1 MSQDPSGFSRRSF
14 LSHSALFGGGLLL
27 GSGLLAGCGAESSSG
42 TGSVA
47 AASNSPRYGGRLRL
61 GILDGNQSGNLDAHK
76 PIGSGIVRGF
86 ALYSKLWEWDEQMQ
100 PRLALAEFAEP
111 NADAS
116 SWTLRLR
123 QGLEFHHGKS
133 IDADDLIFSI
143 RRLTDPQLASPY
155 AALLHWV
162 DRDNLVKL
170 DERTVRLSFRQGRSY
185 MPLAETWVN
194 FGGIVP
200 VDYHPVTNPVGAGPY
215 KLKSFTPG
223 QRSLFTRF
231 DNYYKDGQPYADELE
246 IIDFKDQVARLAALR
261 SGQID
266 MANVMPT
273 EQLQVLQRD
282 PRVRLLKSVTGNWLS
297 FDMNLDKPPFNDP
310 RVREAFRLLAD
321 REELVRRALNGQGRV
336 ANDLYAPSDP
346 TFNHSL
352 GPRPH
357 DPQRAAQ
364 LLKDAGQENLEL
376 ELVTTPGP
384 GLTSALVLAE
394 QAKRIGVTLKVR
406 QVDLAT
412 FQGPQRDDWTLS
424 TGGSIGAPFL
434 ASAIHTDAP
443 FAVSNKTHFNDP
455 QFAEVFLAAMA
466 QPDLQRRTALVHQAQ
481 QIQYERGGLLIWGY
495 ADLLDSVST
504 RVGGAHEE
512 QSLFSTWRF
521 ERLWLN
527 PNA

>member
-1 MSQDPSGFSRRSF
+1 MSQDSHSLSRRAF
-14 LSHSALFGGGLLL
+14 LGHSAALGGGLIL
-27 GSGLLAGCGAESSSG
+27 GGSLLAGCGQKDDKP
-42 TGSVA
+42 
-47 AASNSPRYGGRLRL
+47 AASAATDDQPRYGGRLRL
-61 GILDGNQSGNLDAHK
+61 GIIDGNQNGNLDAHK
-76 PIGSGIVRGF
+76 PVGGGIVRGF
-86 ALYSKLWEWDEQMQ
+86 ALYSKLWEWDEHMQ
-100 PRLALAEFAEP
+100 PRLALAELAEP

-116 SWTLRLR
+116 QWTLRLR
-123 QGLEFHHGKS
+123 QGLEFHHGKT

-170 DERTVRLSFRQGRSY
+170 DSRTVRLGFREGRSY

-200 VDYHPVTNPVGAGPY
+200 VDYHPVNNPVGAGPFR
-215 KLKSFTPG
+215 LKSYNPG

-231 DNYYKDGQPYADELE
+231 ENYYKEGKPYADELE

-261 SGQID
+261 AGQID

-273 EQLQVLQRD
+273 EQLEVLQRD
-282 PRVRLLKSVTGNWLS
+282 PRVRLLKSVSGNWLS

-346 TFNHSL
+346 TFNHDL
-352 GPRPH
+352 GPRPY
-357 DPQRAAQ
+357 DPQKAAQ
-364 LLKDAGQENLEL
+364 LLKEAGQEKLEV
-376 ELVTTPGP
+376 ELITTAGP
-384 GLTSALVLAE
+384 GLSSALVLAE
-394 QAKRIGVTLKVR
+394 QAKRVGVTLKVR
-406 QVDLAT
+406 QVDQAT
-412 FQGPQRDDWTLS
+412 FEGPQRTDWALS

-455 QFAEVFLAAMA
+455 QFSQVFLEAMA
-466 QPDLQRRTALVHQAQ
+466 QPDLHKRTALVHQAQ
-481 QIQYERGGLLIWGY
+481 RIQYERGGLLIWGY
-495 ADLLDSVST
+495 ADLLDSVAT
-504 RVGGAHEE
+504 RVGGAAAEE
-512 QSLFSTWRF
+512 SLFSTWRF
-521 ERLWLN
+521 ERLWLRDS
-527 PNA
+527 A

>member
-1 MSQDPSGFSRRSF
+1 MSQDPRSLISRRDF
-14 LSHSALFGGGLLL
+14 LGHSALFGGGLLL
-27 GSGLLAGCGAESSSG
+27 GSSLLAGCGPNGEQP
-42 TGSVA
+42 A
-47 AASNSPRYGGRLRL
+47 AAVGASTQPQYGGRLRL

-76 PIGSGIVRGF
+76 PIGSGIIRGF
-86 ALYSKLWEWDEQMQ
+86 ALYSKLWEWDERMQ

-123 QGLEFHHGKS
+123 AGLEFHHGKT

-170 DERTVRLSFRQGRSY
+170 DNRTVRLGFREGRSY
-185 MPLAETWVN
+185 LPLAETWVN

-231 DNYYKDGQPYADELE
+231 ENYYKDGKPYADELE
-246 IIDFKDQVARLAALR
+246 IIDFKDQVSRLAALR

-273 EQLQVLQRD
+273 EQLEVLRRD

-346 TFNHSL
+346 TFNHGL
-352 GPRPH
+352 GPRAH

-364 LLKDAGQENLEL
+364 LLKEAGQENLEV

-384 GLTSALVLAE
+384 GLASALVLAE

-412 FQGPQRDDWTLS
+412 FDGPQHNDWTLS

-434 ASAIHTDAP
+434 ASAMHTDAP

-455 QFAEVFLAAMA
+455 EFSRLFLAAMA
-466 QPDLQRRTALVHQAQ
+466 QPDLEQRKALVHQAQ
-481 QIQYERGGLLIWGY
+481 QIQYQRGGLLIWGY
-495 ADLLDSVST
+495 ADLLDSVAT
-504 RVGGAHEE
+504 RVGGAAAEE
-512 QSLFSTWRF
+512 SLFSTWRF
-521 ERLWLN
+521 ENLWLN
-527 PNA
+527 DRA

>member
-1 MSQDPSGFSRRSF
+1 MTLLLSRRDF
-14 LSHSALFGGGLLL
+14 LGYSATVGGGLLL
-27 GSGLLAGCGAESSSG
+27 AGCGPSDTPGSG
-42 TGSVA
+42 VGTDQ
-47 AASNSPRYGGRLRL
+47 PRYGGRLRL

-100 PRLALAEFAEP
+100 PRLALAELAEP

-116 SWTLRLR
+116 AWTLRLR
-123 QGLEFHHGKS
+123 PGLEFHNGKT

-170 DERTVRLSFRQGRSY
+170 DNRTVRLNFRDGRSY
-185 MPLAETWVN
+185 LPLAETWVN

-231 DNYYKDGQPYADELE
+231 ENYYKDGKPYADELE
-246 IIDFKDQVARLAALR
+246 IIDFKDQVSRLAALR
-261 SGQID
+261 AGQID
-266 MANVMPT
+266 MANVLPT
-273 EQLQVLQRD
+273 EQLPILAKD
-282 PRVRLLKSVTGNWLS
+282 PRLQVIKSVSGNWLS

-310 RVREAFRLLAD
+310 RVREALRLMAD

-352 GPRPH
+352 GPRPY

-364 LLKDAGQENLEL
+364 LLKAAGQENLEV
-376 ELVTTPGP
+376 ELITTPGT
-384 GLTSALVLAE
+384 GLSSALVLAE
-394 QAKRIGVTLKVR
+394 QAKRIGVTLKVK

-412 FQGPQRDDWTLS
+412 FQGPQKNDWALS

-443 FAVSNKTHFNDP
+443 FAVSNKTHFHDP
-455 QFAEVFLAAMA
+455 QFSELFLAAMA
-466 QPDLQRRTALVHQAQ
+466 QPDLEKRKALVHQVQ
-481 QIQYERGGLLIWGY
+481 QIQYERGGMLIWGY
-495 ADLLDSVST
+495 ADLLDGVST
-504 RVGGAHEE
+504 RVGGAQAEE
-512 QSLFSTWRF
+512 SLFSTWRF
-521 ERLWLN
+521 EKLWLKDS
-527 PNA
+527 A

>member
-1 MSQDPSGFSRRSF
+1 MSLLLSRRDF
-14 LSHSALFGGGLLL
+14 LGYSVTVGGGLLL
-27 GSGLLAGCGAESSSG
+27 AGCGPADAPAAS
-42 TGSVA
+42 TGSDQ
-47 AASNSPRYGGRLRL
+47 PRYGGRLRL
-61 GILDGNQSGNLDAHK
+61 GILDGNRNGNLDAHK

-111 NADAS
+111 DATAS

-123 QGLEFHHGKS
+123 PGLEFHNGKT

-143 RRLTDPQLASPY
+143 RRLTDPDLASPY

-170 DERTVRLSFRQGRSY
+170 DNRTVRLSFREGRSY

-231 DNYYKDGQPYADELE
+231 ENYYKAGKPYADELE
-246 IIDFKDQVARLAALR
+246 IIDFKDQVSRLAALR
-261 SGQID
+261 AGQID

-273 EQLQVLQRD
+273 EQLPILEKD
-282 PRVRLLKSVTGNWLS
+282 PRLKVVKSVTGNWLS

-310 RVREAFRLLAD
+310 RVREAFRLMAD

-346 TFNHSL
+346 TFNHTL
-352 GPRPH
+352 GPRPY

-364 LLKDAGQENLEL
+364 LLKDAGHENLEV
-376 ELVTTPGP
+376 ELITTPGP
-384 GLTSALVLAE
+384 GLSSALVLAE
-394 QAKRIGVTLKVR
+394 QAKRIGVTLNVK

-412 FQGPQRDDWTLS
+412 FQGPQQTDWTLS

-443 FAVSNKTHFNDP
+443 FAVANKTHFNDP
-455 QFAEVFLAAMA
+455 QFNTLFLAAMA
-466 QPDLQRRTALVHQAQ
+466 QPDLEKRTALVDQVQ
-481 QIQYERGGLLIWGY
+481 QIQYERGGMLIWGY
-495 ADLLDSVST
+495 ADLLDSAST
-504 RVGGAHEE
+504 RVGGIQAEE
-512 QSLFSTWRF
+512 SLFSTWRF
-521 ERLWLN
+521 EKLWLKDS
-527 PNA
+527 A

>member
-1 MSQDPSGFSRRSF
+1 MSLLLSRRDF
-14 LSHSALFGGGLLL
+14 LGYSVTVGGGLLL
-27 GSGLLAGCGAESSSG
+27 AGCGPTDAPANV
-42 TGSVA
+42 TG
-47 AASNSPRYGGRLRL
+47 NDQPRYGGRLRL

-76 PIGSGIVRGF
+76 PVGSGIVRGF

-123 QGLEFHHGKS
+123 PGLEFHNGKT

-170 DERTVRLSFRQGRSY
+170 DNRTVRLAFREGRSY

-231 DNYYKDGQPYADELE
+231 ENYYKEGKPYADELE

-273 EQLQVLQRD
+273 EQLPILQQD
-282 PRVRLLKSVTGNWLS
+282 PRLKVIKSVTGNWLS

-310 RVREAFRLLAD
+310 RVREAFRLMAD

-346 TFNHSL
+346 TFNHDL
-352 GPRPH
+352 GPRPY

-364 LLKDAGQENLEL
+364 LLKDAGHENLEV
-376 ELVTTPGP
+376 ELITTPGP
-384 GLTSALVLAE
+384 GLSSALVLAE
-394 QAKRIGVTLKVR
+394 QARRIGVTLKVK

-412 FQGPQRDDWTLS
+412 FQGPLKNDWPLS

-443 FAVSNKTHFNDP
+443 FAVANKTHFNDP
-455 QFAEVFLAAMA
+455 QFSELFLAAMA
-466 QPDLQRRTALVHQAQ
+466 QPDLEKRKALVHQAQ
-481 QIQYERGGLLIWGY
+481 QIQYERGGMLIWGY
-495 ADLLDSVST
+495 ADLLDSVSN
-504 RVGGAHEE
+504 RVGGAQSEE
-512 QSLFSTWRF
+512 SLFSTWRF
-521 ERLWLN
+521 EKLWLKDT
-527 PNA
+527 A

>member
-1 MSQDPSGFSRRSF
+1 MTLLLSRRDF
-14 LSHSALFGGGLLL
+14 LGYSATVGGGLLL
-27 GSGLLAGCGAESSSG
+27 AGCGPADTPAVG
-42 TGSVA
+42 IT
-47 AASNSPRYGGRLRL
+47 NDQPRYGGRLRL

-116 SWTLRLR
+116 AWTLRLR
-123 QGLEFHHGKS
+123 PGLEFHNGKT

-170 DERTVRLSFRQGRSY
+170 DNRTVRLSFRDGRSY
-185 MPLAETWVN
+185 MLLAETWVN

-223 QRSLFTRF
+223 QRSLFSRF
-231 DNYYKDGQPYADELE
+231 ENYYKDGKPYADELE
-246 IIDFKDQVARLAALR
+246 IIDFKDQVSRLAALR
-261 SGQID
+261 AGQID
-266 MANVMPT
+266 MANVLPT
-273 EQLQVLQRD
+273 EQLPILAKD
-282 PRVRLLKSVTGNWLS
+282 PRLQVIKSVSGNWLS

-310 RVREAFRLLAD
+310 RVREAFRLMAD

-352 GPRPH
+352 GPRPY

-364 LLKDAGQENLEL
+364 LLKEAGQEHLEV
-376 ELVTTPGP
+376 ELITTPGP
-384 GLTSALVLAE
+384 GLSSALVLAE
-394 QAKRIGVTLKVR
+394 QAKRIGVTLKVK

-412 FQGPQRDDWTLS
+412 FQGPQKNDWTLS

-455 QFAEVFLAAMA
+455 QFSELFLAAMA
-466 QPDLQRRTALVHQAQ
+466 QPDLEKRKALVHQVQ
-481 QIQYERGGLLIWGY
+481 QIQYERGGMLIWGY

-504 RVGGAHEE
+504 RVGGAQAEA
-512 QSLFSTWRF
+512 SLFSTWRF
-521 ERLWLN
+521 EKLWLKDS
-527 PNA
+527 A

>member
-1 MSQDPSGFSRRSF
+1 MTLLLSRRDF
-14 LSHSALFGGGLLL
+14 LGYSATVGGGLLL
-27 GSGLLAGCGAESSSG
+27 AGCGPSDTPGA
-42 TGSVA
+42 VA
-47 AASNSPRYGGRLRL
+47 GNDQPRYGGRLRL

-116 SWTLRLR
+116 AWTLRLR
-123 QGLEFHHGKS
+123 PGLEFHNGKT

-162 DRDNLVKL
+162 DRNNLVKL
-170 DERTVRLSFRQGRSY
+170 DNRTVRLGFRDGRSY

-231 DNYYKDGQPYADELE
+231 DNYYKDGKPYADELE
-246 IIDFKDQVARLAALR
+246 IIDFKDQVSRLAALR
-261 SGQID
+261 AGQID

-273 EQLQVLQRD
+273 EQLPILQKD
-282 PRVRLLKSVTGNWLS
+282 PRLQVIKSVTGNWLS

-310 RVREAFRLLAD
+310 RVREAFRLMAD

-346 TFNHSL
+346 TFNHDL
-352 GPRPH
+352 GPRAH

-364 LLKDAGQENLEL
+364 LLKDAGQENLEV
-376 ELVTTPGP
+376 ELITTPGP
-384 GLTSALVLAE
+384 GLSSALVLAE
-394 QAKRIGVTLKVR
+394 QAKRIGVTLKVK

-412 FQGPQRDDWTLS
+412 FQGPLKNDWTLS

-455 QFAEVFLAAMA
+455 QFSELFLAAMA
-466 QPDLQRRTALVHQAQ
+466 QPDLEKRKALVHQVQ
-481 QIQYERGGLLIWGY
+481 QIQYERGGMLIWGY

-504 RVGGAHEE
+504 RVGGAQSEE
-512 QSLFSTWRF
+512 SLFSTWRF
-521 ERLWLN
+521 EKLWLKDT
-527 PNA
+527 A